1 MHLHSTNDGTRYLR
15 LSYMP
20 YFTFVTFQ
28 LKYQMPS
35 IKKVSVSIIWELLGE
50 KAKST
55 YKDLQK

>member
-1 MHLHSTNDGTRYLR
+1 
-15 LSYMP
+15 MP

-35 IKKVSVSIIWELLGE
+35 IKKVSVSVIWELLSE